1 MRIDFNQLQTKNVE
15 DPAVTAAPLKSG
27 SSKNASKTSAI
38 PADGIMFGHSEEN
51 ILSRDRSKKNS
62 IVDQAE
68 QASMIGVDTQMDQML
83 IVAQTMSPQ
92 DAKKLSEEGYD
103 MSEMD
108 PADAVNSLDRMKI
121 KLAEAG
127 VNVAGYTDTVS
138 ADKVAEVT
146 GQFVDSASLATDSY
160 AAAEA
165 ENPADPYFTPDVS
178 DKEIADT
185 LTSYDLPA
193 TKDNIESVK
202 EAVNMASE
210 LQALTDNTRLFLAE
224 EGLEPTIENVF
235 KAEFSSGKAQLGGNA
250 SLWRMI
256 PDM

>member
-235 KAEFSSGKAQLGGNA
+235 KA
-250 SLWRMI
+250 
-256 PDM
+256 